1 MKKRL
6 TIGLILA
13 LSLCMLFTATAFAN
27 NTAPSL
33 DLNAKG
39 ITLTPPTAN
48 QATQAVIDAAAR
60 DTFGIY
66 FGGSNNSIATISSID
81 WDHDGWTE
89 WRDYY
94 TEKRAC
100 CETTAYENGS
110 AVYHYSV
117 AYLKTPAGGIVGRHY
132 GYGTGWSHAESDWG
146 YAGFTAITG
155 YGLP

>member
-33 DLNAKG
+33 DLSAKG

-66 FGGSNNSIATISSID
+66 FGGSNNSTASISSID

-89 WRDYY
+89 WRDFY

-100 CETTAYENGS
+100 CETTAYENGDP
-110 AVYHYSV
+110 VYHYS
-117 AYLKTPAGGIVGRHY
+117 AAWLGSAGIVY
-132 GYGTGWSHAESDWG
+132 GYNKNYGTGSSEAQSDWG
-146 YAGFTAITG
+146 YAGYTAYTG
-155 YGLP
+155 YGVD